1 MSLLRGG
8 EGWLDRHR
16 GRVLALWLA
25 ALFAFTADTGNTL
38 VLRQDAHGYY
48 VYLPQL
54 FFGAWEDPAWADV
67 GAVYRD
73 PETGRYRSKYTY
85 GTALFHAPFFAFG
98 HLGAV
103 WSGAERNGRS
113 MPYRLALLISG
124 AFWMTLGC
132 GLVYRFL
139 RPKVGFGMALVV
151 PTLLW
156 AGTSLFYYSAFMPGY
171 SHAVSFF
178 LVAAFTGTSLHAL
191 RHPSCGAFAGNGVLL
206 GLILAVRPTNGLV
219 LLWPLL
225 WGVYGW
231 GALGDRLAWLGLSRR
246 RLHPRRRAPG
256 GRRALP
262 RAQRA
267 AGLRAGAGRGA
278 GGHRTRAV
286 AAGSLRAGG
295 VRRVRGLHLAV
306 RQLVGLVVRRRVR
319 PPGLRG
325 RVAHAG
331 AAHGPEPGGP
341 APRSRGLAG
350 GGLDPGGAP
359 GGLHLPVDVP
369 VRTALGRAGLGPRD
383 LVGGGAGHLGR
394 LNAFARTGEDPGPP
408 TDRSK
413 KNAHWQR
420 AANGHEKQST

>member
-16 GRVLALWLA
+16 GRVLVLWLA

-85 GTALFHAPFFAFG
+85 GTALFHAPFFACG

-178 LVAAFTGTSLHAL
+178 LVAAFTGASLHAL
-191 RHPSCGAFAGNGVLL
+191 RHPSWGAFAGNGVLL

-231 GALGDRLAWLGLSRR
+231 GALGDRLAWLGRHAGKALAGGLIAAAFLLPQLLYWRHTTGSWGWAAYPGEGFTHAAAPRVGAVLFHVRNGLLVYAPVLAVALVGIGRGLWRRDPFAPAAFGVFVAFTWLFGSWWAWWFGGAFGHRAYVDVLPMLALPMGLS
-246 RLHPRRRAPG
+246 LAALRRAPAG
-256 GRRALP
+256 W
-262 RAQRA
+262 RA
-267 AGLRAGAGRGA
+267 AGWTLVVLLVAYTFLLTYRYDPPWDGTGWDRG
-278 GGHRTRAV
+278 TWW
-286 AAGSLRAGG
+286 AA
-295 VRRVRGLHLAV
+295 VRGIW
-306 RQLVGLVVRRRVR
+306 
-319 PPGLRG
+319 
-325 RVAHAG
+325 
-331 AAHGPEPGGP
+331 GG
-341 APRSRGLAG
+341 
-350 GGLDPGGAP
+350 
-359 GGLHLPVDVP
+359 
-369 VRTALGRAGLGPRD
+369 
-383 LVGGGAGHLGR
+383 
-394 LNAFARTGEDPGPP
+394 
-408 TDRSK
+408 
-413 KNAHWQR
+413 
-420 AANGHEKQST
+420 